1 MTFTYFEF
9 LAVFVLV
16 PLVVLGGVSL
26 RSPNPHRP
34 PLGVSAGGTAL
45 LIVLALAYTTPWDNY
60 LISEGVWWYGEGRV
74 AARVWLAPLEE
85 YLFIVLQTLLVAGWT
100 FRCSGP
106 VDGTVGQ
113 TWRDRILGAL
123 AGFGVSAV
131 GVALVLGPQS
141 TLYLGA
147 ILAWAGPV
155 LALQWAVGWRYLLS
169 VPRRVTVAIAVPVLY
184 LCTIDRF
191 AIDRGIWTISSDHT
205 TGLAVAGLPV
215 EEGAFFLF
223 TTTFVVQAL
232 VLLRWVIA
240 RWGR

>member
-1 MTFTYFEF
+1 MELTYRAF
-9 LAVFVLV
+9 LAVFLLV
-16 PLVVLGGVSL
+16 PLSTLGIAAVVRPS
-26 RSPNPHRP
+26 RDRP
-34 PLGVSAGGTAL
+34 PLAVQAGGTL
-45 LIVLALAYTTPWDNY
+45 LLMVLALAYTTPWDNY

-74 AARVWLAPLEE
+74 IGRIWLAPVEE
-85 YLFIVLQTLLVAGWT
+85 YLFILLQTVLVSVWT
-100 FRCSGP
+100 FRCGGP
-106 VDGTVGQ
+106 VDATVGQ
-113 TWRDRILGAL
+113 TWRDGILGAF
-123 AGFGVSAV
+123 AGVGVSAA
-131 GVALVLGPQS
+131 GIALVLGPQS
-141 TLYLGA
+141 TFYLGA

-169 VPRRVTVAIAVPVLY
+169 VPRRVAVAIGVPVLY

-191 AIDRGIWTISSDHT
+191 AIDRGIWTISADHT

-232 VLLRWVIA
+232 VLLRWVMA